1 MQKTGIIRK
10 VDDLGRIVIP
20 KELRKT
26 LKIREGDTLEISL
39 YENSKIILEKNE
51 PLGENLSVFKSYL
64 ECLSKNTNNTC
75 ILTNLESVLFAFG
88 PNSNFYMNKKLK
100 DKFINEI
107 ANRNLNIHQDKVL
120 NIIDNE
126 NIKDISN
133 EKIGIL
139 NVDGSVV
146 GSVIMLSHNF
156 SKKFGES
163 EDKLLE
169 QSIDFFV
176 SQMEI

>member
-1 MQKTGIIRK
+1 
-10 VDDLGRIVIP
+10 
-20 KELRKT
+20 
-26 LKIREGDTLEISL
+26 
-39 YENSKIILEKNE
+39 
-51 PLGENLSVFKSYL
+51 
-64 ECLSKNTNNTC
+64 
-75 ILTNLESVLFAFG
+75 
-88 PNSNFYMNKKLK
+88 MNKKLK
-100 DKFINEI
+100 DKFIYEI

-120 NIIDNE
+120 NIIDDE